1 MLQQGHRGGV
11 LAEISRLSKCG
22 SNDQPR
28 GAGAMTLE
36 PAVVAWLAAHR
47 LTPLA
52 TRLAALATTLDDVAA
67 VEAAD
72 LEPGK
77 FKPLEQKRLLQAVAE
92 LRASVSLES
101 GGGDGEQAVGSA
113 ARRLARIEETVERLD
128 RNVQQIVG
136 MLTKQR
142 YQQREHDAHTAASR
156 SRSWRATSMVS
167 PPPQGWQPF
176 PTPWPYPTSA
186 AGLHHVGAAG
196 GAQGRPPPAA
206 AGPDARRRDRPGM
219 ERRCAAPD
227 GHGSAP
233 SWRRRGRGR
242 AGIPLRVRQRV
253 WRARA
258 RSAAAAAAGGYA
270 GADGRASTTAGAR
283 ARA

>member
-1 MLQQGHRGGV
+1 
-11 LAEISRLSKCG
+11 
-22 SNDQPR
+22 
-28 GAGAMTLE
+28 MTLE

-52 TRLAALATTLDDVAA
+52 ERLAALATTLDDVAA

-113 ARRLARIEETVERLD
+113 ARRLARIEETVQRLD

-167 PPPQGWQPF
+167 PHPRMAAISDTLALPHV
-176 PTPWPYPTSA
+176 A
-186 AGLHHVGAAG
+186 AGLHHVSAAG
-196 GAQGRPPPAA
+196 GAQGRPSPAA

-233 SWRRRGRGR
+233 S
-242 AGIPLRVRQRV
+242 
-253 WRARA
+253 
-258 RSAAAAAAGGYA
+258 
-270 GADGRASTTAGAR
+270 
-283 ARA
+283 